1 MKKLYLL
8 YRGFVERLKDWPPLV
23 FRLIL
28 AYGFFEPAL
37 KKWSNMEAIAQWF
50 ASMHYPLP
58 TLNAYLAATTE
69 ISGSILLL
77 LGLGTRLI
85 SLPLMFVMLVAIF
98 TVHIGNGFAAGSNGF
113 EIPLYYLA
121 MLFSLVVTGS
131 GKFSLDYLI
140 WKKVKS

>member
-131 GKFSLDYLI
+131 GKFSVDYLI
-140 WKKVKS
+140 GKGLKG

>member
-8 YRGFVERLKDWPPLV
+8 YQGVVERLKDWPPLV

-50 ASMHYPLP
+50 AGMHYPLP

-131 GKFSLDYLI
+131 GKFSVDYLI
-140 WKKVKS
+140 GKKVKS